1 MHGTFILSVAVNEIR
16 SGACSDQRLLLQPKT
31 TLLSSNQIARTC
43 PSLTSLVLASSP
55 GQHLNVSM
63 LSFNVDASRS
73 LGRLRDVMTGNVV
86 EMTSSQRRA
95 HLLTSAGSEV
105 EVRLTDWSD
114 VDAVNFLLQV
124 EGKKLIIT
132 ITTKGIS
139 LSFVQ

>member
-1 MHGTFILSVAVNEIR
+1 MLHMVYFLVSKLPEA
-16 SGACSDQRLLLQPKT
+16 SCSSKQFRLTSSQT
-31 TLLSSNQIARTC
+31 ILSSNQIARTC

-95 HLLTSAGSEV
+95 QLLTSAGSEV

-114 VDAVNFLLQV
+114 VDAVNFLLRV
-124 EGKKLIIT
+124 EGKQNKIIFPL
-132 ITTKGIS
+132 TTDGIS

>member
-1 MHGTFILSVAVNEIR
+1 MYGHVILSFLVSRLPEA
-16 SGACSDQRLLLQPKT
+16 SCSSKQLGLT
-31 TLLSSNQIARTC
+31 SSHTILSSNQIARTC

>member
-1 MHGTFILSVAVNEIR
+1 
-16 SGACSDQRLLLQPKT
+16 
-31 TLLSSNQIARTC
+31 
-43 PSLTSLVLASSP
+43 
-55 GQHLNVSM
+55 M

-124 EGKKLIIT
+124 EGKKQNNFH
-132 ITTKGIS
+132 S
-139 LSFVQ
+139 NH

>member
-16 SGACSDQRLLLQPKT
+16 SDACSDQRLLLQSKT
-31 TLLSSNQIARTC
+31 TLLSSNQVARTC

-114 VDAVNFLLQV
+114 VDAVNFLLRV
-124 EGKKLIIT
+124 EGKQKT
-132 ITTKGIS
+132 NNF
-139 LSFVQ
+139 LSNH